1 MLADEVLFVGDEY
14 LKKSLKIEEI
24 ILLERTAL
32 IVSRTADTLKK
43 VL

>member
-14 LKKSLKIEEI
+14 LKKLKDRRNYSFGKNGTDCILRSRYIE
-24 ILLERTAL
+24 
-32 IVSRTADTLKK
+32 K